1 MSGASRV
8 APGLPAVTR
17 HPAPF
22 LPWTEGPAIMQFY
35 RIRNWKKYQH
45 YSKRSPPWIKL
56 HTKILNSPR
65 WFSLSLAS
73 RLLVFCVLIVGSKY
87 DGRVPVDCR
96 LLAKLCRLPR
106 KPNLQ
111 PLIDVGFLELDASIV
126 QADASALSTETE
138 YRDRERDRVHIPR
151 VKKRAVKEPADDGEF
166 ERFWAA
172 YPRHVGKPK
181 ALKAFQAAIG
191 KTTIETILAALKWQC
206 EAWRDPQYIPHPT
219 TWLNREG
226 WNDERTLFK
235 GSNGNGHETI
245 IQRGRRLYE
254 QALDIEAGKVA
265 EPEDWLGGS
274 HEAGDDDSRD
284 ISERR

>member
-1 MSGASRV
+1 M
-8 APGLPAVTR
+8 
-17 HPAPF
+17 
-22 LPWTEGPAIMQFY
+22 EFY

-45 YSKRSPPWIKL
+45 YSKRNPPWIKL
-56 HTKILNSPR
+56 HLKILSSPD
-65 WFSLSLAS
+65 WVLAS
-73 RLLVFCVLIVGSKY
+73 DSTKLSMVC
-87 DGRVPVDCR
+87 C
-96 LLAKLCRLPR
+96 LLAASMHEGCVPNDSRWLRDACHIHWRVDF
-106 KPNLQ
+106 KPL
-111 PLIDVGFLELDASIV
+111 LESGFLENML
-126 QADASALSTETE
+126 ADASTKTETE
-138 YRDRERDRVHIPR
+138 TETETEERQRHIPR
-151 VKKRAVKEPADDGEF
+151 VKKRAVKELPDDGDF

-191 KTTIETILAALKWQC
+191 KTTIEDMLAALKWQC

-274 HEAGDDDSRD
+274 HEAGDNDSRD
-284 ISERR
+284 IPQRR